1 MAEEPKTEQEV
12 VEIFQRLMEQR
23 DSLSTAAIERRS
35 DIAEH
40 DLVIKTLEKVDDD
53 RRCHRLI
60 GDVMVE
66 RSKKTVLP
74 EVVENRNNL
83 AALVK
88 TYEEKLEEKQREV
101 LAFQKKYN
109 IRIKGEDS
117 AGPAKADKKAAPTS
131 QGVLV

>member
-83 AALVK
+83 AAVRGRCDGDFGIGL
-88 TYEEKLEEKQREV
+88 
-101 LAFQKKYN
+101 
-109 IRIKGEDS
+109 
-117 AGPAKADKKAAPTS
+117 
-131 QGVLV
+131 GVRVPSRVPSGASPS